1 MARSIM
7 HYVVT
12 AEHQSLATPPSAPCI
27 TLMKRANAIPLVAAN
42 KKGNPAAPMIRYAEP
57 GEFTRRAFHNNR
69 LDLTQ
74 IEALGDTLSAETE
87 RQRRIAVRS
96 NSSVLSQKYE
106 SWRQQLLYARGEL
119 EALID
124 FSEDQHFDESPAT
137 LVTSVTEQVVGLQ
150 RQIQAAMENAS
161 KGELLRNGISLALLG
176 APNAGKS
183 SLLNQIVG
191 REAAIVSEE
200 AGTTRDVIDV
210 GVDVGGFYCTFGDLA
225 GLRGKSAHV
234 GRVEQEGM
242 RRARERALVA
252 DVIIVLVPV
261 ERRQSGDGTWHSH
274 LELDAEIAAT
284 LNLCDTS
291 KQRVVYAIN
300 KIDLIGPSEDIAS
313 MQGLTQQQ
321 LSDQDLPASPI
332 PILAVSSQDSAD
344 VQHLLAS
351 LTGLFQDMTAT
362 SELDSANWE
371 SSLGASQRQRLLLE
385 QCFNQL
391 RTYLEEVD
399 RDLIGQNTDDESVD
413 VVLAAESLRSAAD
426 CLAKITGTGQVANI
440 EEVLGVVFENASFAF
455 LRLIGI
461 FSDLKH
467 EMHVV
472 NLLTVLACL
481 LFIASPINAVPLTIS
496 SQPASPRALP
506 YHLHQQRRPRN
517 TPNQGVFHFNYA
529 LLRQGAFT
537 HHATFVQLQAF
548 YPVTSAI
555 IRAIG
560 SIYFEIF
567 FNLSPLGSWANI
579 PPMNRVVIHVADI
592 YLEFLSPNPQVPVP
606 WSLVKHWAEMMDLY
620 LNMGGFVGSYVASF
634 ERIVGDEIIDFWV
647 SMHYGPPPPLAA
659 AAAKM
664 KRLKE

>member
-12 AEHQSLATPPSAPCI
+12 AEHQSLATPLCAPSSEVLDSQALILHFPAP
-27 TLMKRANAIPLVAAN
+27 TTATGEDVLELHVHGGTAVVRSVLSAIPLVAAN

-87 RQRRIAVRS
+87 RQRRIAVRG

-200 AGTTRDVIDV
+200 AGTTRDVIDI

-300 KIDLIGPSEDIAS
+300 KIDLIGPSEDIVS
-313 MQGLTQQQ
+313 MQGLMQQQ

-332 PILAVSSQDSAD
+332 PILAVSCKACGQRSQDSAD

-362 SELDSANWE
+362 SALDSANWE
-371 SSLGASQRQRLLLE
+371 SSLGASHRQRLLLE

-399 RDLIGQNTDDESVD
+399 RDPIGHNTDDESVD

-440 EEVLGVVFENASFAF
+440 EEVLGVVFE
-455 LRLIGI
+455 
-461 FSDLKH
+461 K
-467 EMHVV
+467 
-472 NLLTVLACL
+472 
-481 LFIASPINAVPLTIS
+481 
-496 SQPASPRALP
+496 
-506 YHLHQQRRPRN
+506 
-517 TPNQGVFHFNYA
+517 
-529 LLRQGAFT
+529 
-537 HHATFVQLQAF
+537 
-548 YPVTSAI
+548 
-555 IRAIG
+555 
-560 SIYFEIF
+560 
-567 FNLSPLGSWANI
+567 
-579 PPMNRVVIHVADI
+579 
-592 YLEFLSPNPQVPVP
+592 
-606 WSLVKHWAEMMDLY
+606 
-620 LNMGGFVGSYVASF
+620 
-634 ERIVGDEIIDFWV
+634 
-647 SMHYGPPPPLAA
+647 
-659 AAAKM
+659 
-664 KRLKE
+664 